1 MLWLS
6 SYIQNWQMTKIDHL
20 PTKHKLL
27 HFTSSTPTIDVE
39 PKKSFASGIISGL
52 QRIGVYGDTIYG
64 SSCLAANINGC
75 EYKINSFPP
84 QLRKP
89 AWLMD
94 GIKWMQIKMFHKIDD

>member
-1 MLWLS
+1 MKPGENLPAFLKPS
-6 SYIQNWQMTKIDHL
+6 IDG
-20 PTKHKLL
+20 TGTGFYRVVGERWKKGYK
-27 HFTSSTPTIDVE
+27 
-39 PKKSFASGIISGL
+39 KKSFASGIISGL

-89 AWLMD
+89 AWLVD
-94 GIKWMQIKMFHKIDD
+94 GIKWMKIKMFRKRDS

>member
-39 PKKSFASGIISGL
+39 PKKGGML
-52 QRIGVYGDTIYG
+52 
-64 SSCLAANINGC
+64 
-75 EYKINSFPP
+75 
-84 QLRKP
+84 P
-89 AWLMD
+89 AHIQSIVFRGPALSLKQD
-94 GIKWMQIKMFHKIDD
+94 RGRAVAHA

>member
-39 PKKSFASGIISGL
+39 PVF
-52 QRIGVYGDTIYG
+52 
-64 SSCLAANINGC
+64 LAMMRRLKVFCKGFGINGVNL
-75 EYKINSFPP
+75 IP
-84 QLRKP
+84 
-89 AWLMD
+89 
-94 GIKWMQIKMFHKIDD
+94 GILVKLFAI

>member
-39 PKKSFASGIISGL
+39 PEKALVNSRASFAHKVNIDISIVTVIVTFDGGGEGSRTPVRNRIRKSISGC
-52 QRIGVYGDTIYG
+52 
-64 SSCLAANINGC
+64 SSCFNIP
-75 EYKINSFPP
+75 SAVRP
-84 QLRKP
+84 
-89 AWLMD
+89 
-94 GIKWMQIKMFHKIDD
+94 